1 MKHILRKVIAIAT
14 VVTMFAAVPAMD
26 AQAAA
31 VKYAT
36 YTNTRF
42 TYTVKYPT
50 TFQRA
55 DYSSGDGTKLVSK
68 DGKAK
73 ATIWNSF
80 LWKDRQEKRKD
91 CRSDGKEKSKN
102 QCRKGDKD
110 RMQVQL

>member
-14 VVTMFAAVPAMD
+14 VVTMLAAVPAMD
-26 AQAAA
+26 AQAAV

-42 TYTVKYPT
+42 TYTVKYPS
-50 TFQRA
+50 TFRRA
-55 DYSSGDGTKLVSK
+55 DYSSGDGTKLFSK

-73 ATIWNSF
+73 ATIWNSYG
-80 LWKDRQEKRKD
+80 KTGKKRKD

-110 RMQVQL
+110 RMQL